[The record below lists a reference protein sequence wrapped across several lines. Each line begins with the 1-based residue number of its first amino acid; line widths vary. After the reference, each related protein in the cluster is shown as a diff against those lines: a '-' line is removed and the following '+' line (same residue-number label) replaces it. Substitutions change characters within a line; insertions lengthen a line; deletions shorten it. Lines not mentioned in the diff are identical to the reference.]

1 MKTKKTNSLISI
13 YADMYGV
20 AASELTIK
28 ACKILGHA
36 EEYSRDQM
44 VTALVSA
51 GVKYDVA
58 EEIAANK

>member
-1 MKTKKTNSLISI
+1 
-13 YADMYGV
+13 MYGV